1 MDTLFNNDNERRA
14 CEVRYRTDRLQS
26 PETQGN
32 RMQRPN
38 DRRRVRTRKN
48 LSDALVAL
56 ILRKG
61 YDAITVQDI
70 IDEAEVG
77 RSTFYMH
84 YAGKED
90 LLRAS
95 FETLRAELAEPALTQ
110 RGKRAEPLPFS
121 LALFEHACAHKHIY
135 RALDGGRGGVVVGK
149 QIRVVLAD
157 VVRKELAKEPDDGIP
172 AEIRVQ
178 FVVDAFL
185 AVLSWSLGRKPALPP
200 PRMDAIFR
208 RLALHGL
215 SARTS

>member
-14 CEVRYRTDRLQS
+14 RTVRYRTNRVES
-26 PETQGN
+26 PETWDMP
-32 RMQRPN
+32 MQRTN
-38 DRRRVRTRKN
+38 DRRTVRTRRN
-48 LSDALVAL
+48 LGDALVAL

-61 YDAITVQDI
+61 YEAITVQDI
-70 IDEAEVG
+70 IDEADVG

-84 YAGKED
+84 YTGKED

-95 FETLRAELAEPALTQ
+95 FETLRAVLAEAAAAA
-110 RGKRAEPLPFS
+110 RGRDGEPLPFS

-135 RALDGGRGGVVVGK
+135 RALSGGRGGVVVGK
-149 QIRVVLAD
+149 QMRLVLSD
-157 VVRKELAKEPDDGIP
+157 VVRKALANEADDGIP

-185 AVLSWSLGRKPALPP
+185 TVLSWSIGRKPALPP
-200 PRMDAIFR
+200 PKMDAVFR
-208 RLALHGL
+208 RLVLHGL

>member
-1 MDTLFNNDNERRA
+1 MDTLFNNDNERKA
-14 CEVRYRTDRLQS
+14 CAVRYRTDRRES
-26 PETQGN
+26 PETRQGS
-32 RMQRPN
+32 MQRSK
-38 DRRRVRTRKN
+38 DRRSVRTRRN
-48 LSDALVAL
+48 LGDALVAL
-56 ILRKG
+56 IMRKG
-61 YDAITVQDI
+61 YEAITVQDI
-70 IDEAEVG
+70 IDEADVG

-84 YAGKED
+84 YKGKED

-95 FETLRAELAEPALTQ
+95 FETLRAVLADAAVAP
-110 RGKRAEPLPFS
+110 RGQSNEPLPFS
-121 LALFEHACAHKHIY
+121 LALFEHACAHKHLY
-135 RALDGGRGGVVVGK
+135 RALAGGRGGAVVRK
-149 QIRVVLAD
+149 QIRLALAD